1 MGIIAALK
9 KQYKYLYLKDDL
21 DFYELDDE
29 ATNQKKDQGWKLYRG
44 VVGVFYGNLAH
55 LLDASNYVK
64 NTWDSISETFIK
76 NAFVKA

>member
-1 MGIIAALK
+1 
-9 KQYKYLYLKDDL
+9 
-21 DFYELDDE
+21 
-29 ATNQKKDQGWKLYRG
+29 
-44 VVGVFYGNLAH
+44 